1 MGANAIQAGG
11 AYLRFFVDRGD
22 FDNGMS
28 EVERRINAFSSRMAG
43 MGATWSLMGA
53 AMMAPVMLG
62 VKEYATLE
70 QYMLSIRASLRD
82 NVADAEK
89 SVRRLHDLAV
99 KIGVETEFDA
109 KQVAAAMEK
118 LAIGDLTDAGIELA
132 IRPVIDYA
140 AIAKIAPEVAADL
153 IYQIMQSQKMK
164 PENIPGIVDMMATAS
179 RLSTKPATELAY
191 AQSTS
196 GGLLHTLGVP
206 LEEQLAVQTILMRMM
221 SGERAGTGLR
231 SAALSLLSPSGPAK
245 KAMEAAKVEFSD
257 GDGNFSLIKMIQSF
271 EKQTEGWSKVAKGK
285 LLGDVFD
292 NRQVEILADIL
303 GMSEEVIKLT
313 DRLRARGTGAQ
324 IAGEK
329 REGVAF
335 ALDVVNSTLDTL
347 RINFG
352 EALRN
357 DVMFI
362 ANKFSELLSWFAMFI
377 RTNPNVARGF
387 AMIAA
392 SITTIGASM
401 IGIAFGARLLGMAV
415 ASVHVVLGL
424 LLSGLRVG
432 LFLFMLPFNA
442 IAYGVQLITFLM
454 SVIGGVVAIMPAFVA
469 GFMAALPYLVAWGVA
484 IGAMVAALYLLGG
497 SLSGLAGGFSGFFG
511 GMYDSM
517 STTLEMVLDVLLEG
531 RVADAAATF
540 WVGVKLAFWE
550 GIQGVL
556 EACQGLGEFLTVF
569 FRELFIEMYGWG
581 RGVERAIK
589 FVLPHTTG
597 EDMRKFDAVTQ
608 AAQMGMRMGMPDNAL
623 NLGVEAQ
630 IKDLKK
636 KRAEAA
642 KLTYGI
648 QPWDEWGKEFMD
660 KYKDVPAESRVSG
673 QGGGPAAGGPPADFN
688 FEKQLGSLGKYELGR
703 SGGDNLLV
711 DLFSPRSSSAMEK
724 LTTAAQQTADNTA
737 SLKNVQV
744 LGVMP
749 T

>member
-1 MGANAIQAGG
+1 VGANAIQAGG

-22 FDNGMS
+22 FDNGMN

-118 LAIGDLTDAGIELA
+118 LAIGDLNDAGIELA

-140 AIAKIAPEVAADL
+140 AIAKIAPEMAADL
-153 IYQIMQSQKMK
+153 VYQIMQSQKMK
-164 PENIPGIVDMMATAS
+164 PEQIPAIVDMMATAS
-179 RLSTKPATELAY
+179 RLSTKPSSELAY

-206 LEEQLAVQTILMRMM
+206 LEEQLAVQSILMRMM

-257 GDGNFSLIKMIQSF
+257 GNGNFSLIKMIQSF

-313 DRLRARGTGAQ
+313 DRLRSRGTGSQ

-352 EALRN
+352 EALRD

-387 AMIAA
+387 ATIAA
-392 SITTIGASM
+392 TVTTIGASM
-401 IGIAFGARLLGMAV
+401 IAVAFGARLLGMAI
-415 ASVHVVLGL
+415 ASVHVVLGM

-454 SVIGGVVAIMPAFVA
+454 SVIGGVITIMPAFVA
-469 GFMAALPYLVAWGVA
+469 GFMAALPYLIAWGATIGVLVA
-484 IGAMVAALYLLGG
+484 GLYLMGG
-497 SLSGLAGGFSGFFG
+497 SLSGLASGFGAFFG
-511 GMYDSM
+511 GLYESL
-517 STTLEMVLDVLLEG
+517 STTMEMVLDVLLEG

-540 WVGVKLAFWE
+540 WVGIKLAFYE

-556 EACQGLGEFLTVF
+556 EECIGLGEFITVF
-569 FRELFIEMYGWG
+569 FRELLVQMTVWQRSAGWILQMMNPASVG
-581 RGVERAIK
+581 TAAAY
-589 FVLPHTTG
+589 
-597 EDMRKFDAVTQ
+597 DANTQ
-608 AAQMGMRMGMPDNAL
+608 AMVDGIRMGTPDNLL
-623 NLGVEAQ
+623 NMSIDGKVKE
-630 IKDLKK
+630 LKK

-648 QPWDEWGKEFMD
+648 QPWDEWGKEFME
-660 KYKDVPAESRVSG
+660 KNKDIPLDSRASG
-673 QGGGPAAGGPPADFN
+673 QGAGTAGGAPAADFN

-703 SGGDNLLV
+703 AGGDNLLV

>member
-22 FDNGMS
+22 FDNGMN

-118 LAIGDLTDAGIELA
+118 LAIGDLNDAGIELA

-140 AIAKIAPEVAADL
+140 AIAKIAPEMAADL
-153 IYQIMQSQKMK
+153 VYQIMQSQKMK
-164 PENIPGIVDMMATAS
+164 PEQIPAIVDMMATAS
-179 RLSTKPATELAY
+179 RLSTKPSSELAY

-206 LEEQLAVQTILMRMM
+206 LEEQLAVQSILMRMM

-257 GDGNFSLIKMIQSF
+257 GNGNFSLIKMIQSF

-313 DRLRARGTGAQ
+313 DRLRSRGTGSQ

-352 EALRN
+352 EALRD

-387 AMIAA
+387 ATIAA
-392 SITTIGASM
+392 TVTTIGASM
-401 IGIAFGARLLGMAV
+401 IAVAFGARLLGMAI
-415 ASVHVVLGL
+415 ASVHVVLGM

-454 SVIGGVVAIMPAFVA
+454 SVIGGVITIMPAFVA
-469 GFMAALPYLVAWGVA
+469 GFMAALPYLIAWGATIGVLVA
-484 IGAMVAALYLLGG
+484 GLYLMGG
-497 SLSGLAGGFSGFFG
+497 SLSGLASGFGAFFG
-511 GMYDSM
+511 GLYESL
-517 STTLEMVLDVLLEG
+517 STTMEMVLDVLLEG

-540 WVGVKLAFWE
+540 WVGIKLAFYE

-556 EACQGLGEFLTVF
+556 EECIGLGEFITVF
-569 FRELFIEMYGWG
+569 FRELLVQMTVWQRSAGWILQMMNPASVG
-581 RGVERAIK
+581 TAAAY
-589 FVLPHTTG
+589 
-597 EDMRKFDAVTQ
+597 DANTQ
-608 AAQMGMRMGMPDNAL
+608 AMVDGIRMGTPDNLL
-623 NLGVEAQ
+623 NMSIDGKVKE
-630 IKDLKK
+630 LKK

-648 QPWDEWGKEFMD
+648 QPWDEWGKEFME
-660 KYKDVPAESRVSG
+660 KNKDIPLDSRASG
-673 QGGGPAAGGPPADFN
+673 QGAGTAGGAPAADFN

-703 SGGDNLLV
+703 AGGDNLLV